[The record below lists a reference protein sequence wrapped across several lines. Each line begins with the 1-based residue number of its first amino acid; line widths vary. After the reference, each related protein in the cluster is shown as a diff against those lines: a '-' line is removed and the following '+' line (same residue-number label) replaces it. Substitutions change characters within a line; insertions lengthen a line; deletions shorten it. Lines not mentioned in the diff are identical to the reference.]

1 MGVAYVRRYLL
12 LCKGMMILLKGYQ
25 MSQSTA
31 KSYILKNLWL
41 QVIIS
46 LLIGA
51 GVGLILGDE
60 VGIGLDDATLDS
72 VSTYLKIPAN
82 IFLSVILMIIVP
94 LIFTSIVVA
103 ITNLGSKEK
112 LKTLGFGIGVYFV
125 ITTTI
130 AILIA
135 ITLASIIAPGSI
147 LDLTA
152 LQETHDLSEEDL
164 KVTEGFSLED
174 IPNAVSNVIPRNPIE
189 SYLEGQMLSILI
201 MAVIV
206 GLSMAV
212 LPRESTK
219 PLLDLLEAIQKITLH
234 ILLIAMKIVPFA
246 VFGLIVGMVAQ
257 VGIETMGGLG
267 VYMGTVILGL
277 GAMLLV
283 YSIIIKIVA
292 RRSVSDTFSKF
303 RNPQTLAFSTA
314 SSMATM
320 PVTLKTAEEDLKL
333 DTRVSKFVIPLG
345 TTVNMDG
352 TALYQVIAVFFL
364 AQLFAV
370 ELSFVSILVIIITS
384 LMASIGTPAVPGAGT
399 IVLSTILLTVG
410 IPPVGILLLLSVDR
424 ILDMIRTMVNVTGDL
439 TASCVFDRITRD

>member
-1 MGVAYVRRYLL
+1 M
-12 LCKGMMILLKGYQ
+12 
-25 MSQSTA
+25 T
-31 KSYILKNLWL
+31 LKNYIFKQLWL
-41 QVIIS
+41 QVVIA
-46 LLIGA
+46 LLVGL
-51 GVGLILGDE
+51 GVGLVLGDD
-60 VGIGLDDATLDS
+60 VGVGLDDNTLDS
-72 VSTYLKIPAN
+72 LSSYLKIPAN

-94 LIFTSIVVA
+94 LIFASIIVA
-103 ITNLGSKEK
+103 ITNLGTKEK
-112 LKTLGFGIGVYFV
+112 MKTLGLGIGVYFV

-135 ITLASIIAPGSI
+135 ITLASVIAPGSI

-164 KVTEGFSLED
+164 KVTEGFSVDD
-174 IPNAVSNVIPRNPIE
+174 IPDIASNIIPRNPIM

-201 MAVIV
+201 MAMIV
-206 GLSMAV
+206 GLAMAA
-212 LPRESTK
+212 LPKESVK
-219 PLLDLLEAIQKITLH
+219 PLLDLLESVQKITLY
-234 ILLIAMKIVPFA
+234 ILIMAMKIVPFA
-246 VFGLIVGMVAQ
+246 VFGLIVGMVAK
-257 VGIETMGGLG
+257 VGVETMAGLG
-267 VYMGTVILGL
+267 VYMATVIIGL

-283 YSIIIKIVA
+283 YTMIIKFVA
-292 RRSVSDTFSKF
+292 KRPISSTFSKF

-352 TALYQVIAVFFL
+352 TAMYQVIAVFFL
-364 AQLFAV
+364 AQLFAI
-370 ELSFVSILVIIITS
+370 ELSIFSILVIIVTS
-384 LMASIGTPAVPGAGT
+384 LLASIGTPAVPGAGT
-399 IVLSTILLTVG
+399 IVLTTILITVG

-439 TASCVFDRITRD
+439 TASCAFSEITREKN

>member
-1 MGVAYVRRYLL
+1 MTV
-12 LCKGMMILLKGYQ
+12 KN
-25 MSQSTA
+25 
-31 KSYILKNLWL
+31 YILKNLWL
-41 QVIIS
+41 QVVIS
-46 LLIGA
+46 LAIGL
-51 GVGLILGDE
+51 GVGLVLGDE
-60 VGIGLDDATLDS
+60 VGVALEEDTLDS
-72 VSTYLKIPAN
+72 MSSYLRIPAN
-82 IFLSVILMIIVP
+82 IFLSVIQMIIVP
-94 LIFTSIVVA
+94 LIFASIVVA
-103 ITNLGSKEK
+103 ITNLGAKDK
-112 LKTLGFGIGVYFV
+112 LKTLGLGVGTYFV

-135 ITLASIIAPGSI
+135 ISLSSIIAPGSI

-152 LQETHDLSEEDL
+152 LQDSHDLSEEDL
-164 KVTEGFSLED
+164 KVTDGFSLDD
-174 IPNAVSNVIPRNPIE
+174 IPNAVSNIIPRNPIS

-201 MAVIV
+201 FTVIV
-206 GLSMAV
+206 GLSMAT
-212 LPRESTK
+212 LPKESVK
-219 PLLDLLEAIQKITLH
+219 PLLDVLESVQRITLH

-257 VGIETMGGLG
+257 VGIETMAGLG

-283 YSIIIKIVA
+283 YALILRFVA
-292 RRSVSDTFSKF
+292 KRPIASSFSKF

-364 AQLFAV
+364 AQLFSI
-370 ELSFVSILVIIITS
+370 ELSMISILVIIITS
-384 LMASIGTPAVPGAGT
+384 LLASIGTPAVPGAGV
-399 IVLSTILLTVG
+399 IVLSTILITVG
-410 IPPVGILLLLSVDR
+410 IPPVGILLLISVDR

-439 TASCVFDRITRD
+439 TASCVFDKITRE

>member
-1 MGVAYVRRYLL
+1 MTV
-12 LCKGMMILLKGYQ
+12 KN
-25 MSQSTA
+25 
-31 KSYILKNLWL
+31 YIFKNLWL
-41 QVIIS
+41 QVVLSLIIGLGVGMTLGDS
-46 LLIGA
+46 
-51 GVGLILGDE
+51 GVGL
-60 VGIGLDDATLDS
+60 DDDTLDS
-72 VSTYLKIPAN
+72 LTSYLKIPAN

-94 LIFTSIVVA
+94 LIFASIVVA
-103 ITNLGSKEK
+103 IANLGAKEK
-112 LKTLGFGIGVYFV
+112 LKTLGLGIGVYFV

-152 LQETHDLSEEDL
+152 LQESHDLSESDL
-164 KVTEGFSLED
+164 KVTEGFSLDD
-174 IPNAVSNVIPRNPIE
+174 IPDAISNIIPRNPIV
-189 SYLEGQMLSILI
+189 SYLEGQMFSILI
-201 MAVIV
+201 MALIV
-206 GLSMAV
+206 GLSMAA
-212 LPRESTK
+212 LPKDSVK
-219 PLLDLLEAIQKITLH
+219 PLLDLLESIQKITLY
-234 ILLIAMKIVPFA
+234 ILLMAMKIVPFA
-246 VFGLIVGMVAQ
+246 VFGLIVGMVAT
-257 VGIETMGGLG
+257 VGIETMVGLG
-267 VYMGTVILGL
+267 VYMVTVILGL

-283 YSIIIKIVA
+283 YAMFIKFVA
-292 RRSVSDTFSKF
+292 KRSLSSTFSKF

-364 AQLFAV
+364 AQLFAI
-370 ELSFVSILVIIITS
+370 ELSMLSILVIIVTS
-384 LMASIGTPAVPGAGT
+384 LLASIGTPAVPGAGT
-399 IVLSTILLTVG
+399 IVLSTILITVG

-439 TASCVFDRITRD
+439 TATCVFDKITRD